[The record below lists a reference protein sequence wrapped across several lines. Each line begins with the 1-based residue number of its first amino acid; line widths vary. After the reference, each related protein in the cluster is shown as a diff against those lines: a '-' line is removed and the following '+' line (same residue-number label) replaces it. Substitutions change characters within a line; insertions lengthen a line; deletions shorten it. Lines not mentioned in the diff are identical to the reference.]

1 MAQTGLIV
9 LVLLLAAT
17 VLGGWWLVP
26 AFRRWRG
33 KRVITCPETNEPQT
47 VEVDAKHA
55 ALTAFGSSPELRLSS
70 CTRWPE
76 RQDCG
81 QDCLKQIENSRDG
94 CLVKS
99 MVAEWYVEKNCSFC
113 GKPIVADG
121 FADHAPALVA
131 PDGTTVLWK
140 DVRPET
146 LPEIFRTHRAACWNC
161 HVVESVVR
169 KHPEVVTVRP
179 GRDQLIH

>member
-1 MAQTGLIV
+1 MTSTVLVV
-9 LVLLLAAT
+9 LVLAAAALAL
-17 VLGGWWLVP
+17 LGGWLVP
-26 AFRRWRG
+26 TWRRWRG
-33 KRVITCPETNEPQT
+33 ARVINCPETNDPQT
-47 VEVDAKHA
+47 VRIDAKHA
-55 ALTAFGSSPELRLSS
+55 ALTSVGALPELRLES

-94 CLVKS
+94 CLVRS
-99 MVAEWYVEKNCSFC
+99 MVAEWYVGKSCVYC
-113 GKPIVADG
+113 GKPIVFSG

-140 DVRPET
+140 DLRPES
-146 LPEIFRTHRAACWNC
+146 LPEIFRTHKAACWNC
-161 HVVESVVR
+161 HVAESVVR

-179 GRDQLIH
+179 ERDQLIH

>member
-1 MAQTGLIV
+1 
-9 LVLLLAAT
+9 
-17 VLGGWWLVP
+17 
-26 AFRRWRG
+26 
-33 KRVITCPETNEPQT
+33 
-47 VEVDAKHA
+47 
-55 ALTAFGSSPELRLSS
+55 
-70 CTRWPE
+70 
-76 RQDCG
+76 
-81 QDCLKQIENSRDG
+81 
-94 CLVKS
+94 
-99 MVAEWYVEKNCSFC
+99 MVAEWYVGKNCSFC